1 MEAKTTTRTALGYL
15 MTANFRTLKGRFT
28 RYDFVAR
35 DNFTT
40 GLRHVLGPL
49 IHANDIFTYKIKYA
63 KVCTGIYGAK
73 VLTND
78 KKIFQLSCALKKLS
92 NKMFFALIR
101 SVLFEKLLM
110 RISRQQVRP
119 PF

>member
-1 MEAKTTTRTALGYL
+1 MYMPPDYEQSATCLKADLHGTTLSHATS
-15 MTANFRTLKGRFT
+15 
-28 RYDFVAR
+28 
-35 DNFTT
+35 
-40 GLRHVLGPL
+40 LRQACDMSQDHL
-49 IHANDIFTYKIKYA
+49 HANDIFIYKIKYA

-73 VLTND
+73 VLTNG
-78 KKIFQLSCALKKLS
+78 KKIYQLSCALKKLS

-110 RISRQQVRP
+110 RISQQQVRP